1 MLLEQLGRRV
11 TEAADHDRRAGLCG
25 HCRHADRIV
34 SSRGTVFYLCRRSFT
49 DPAFPKY
56 PPLPVVA
63 CAGYEAE
70 TDPRAV
76 TGRLERRRHAAHRDG
91 HVVVPA

>member
-1 MLLEQLGRRV
+1 M
-11 TEAADHDRRAGLCG
+11 TEAVDPDPRAGLCG

-34 SSRGTVFYLCRRSFT
+34 SARGAVFYRCQRSFT

-63 CAGYEAE
+63 CVGYDPE
-70 TDPRAV
+70 TDPR
-76 TGRLERRRHAAHRDG
+76 GRDG
-91 HVVVPA
+91 TGC